1 MHDQTSISEALLN
14 KQVLKEGLYGFN
26 GEVEILVLR
35 IGQNVVQEAGE
46 GYDQLAHETSNHV
59 DTVFLGVGVTDIVNF
74 GDAWHE
80 LILGGCSNSSGSY
93 FFKKKSNS
101 MTLSRCVTLLLPK
114 SFLLLLFLLLPKK
127 FLLVLFTSL
136 IFLDHCISV

>member
-1 MHDQTSISEALLN
+1 MN
-14 KQVLKEGLYGFN
+14 KQVLKKSLDSFN

-35 IGQNVVQEAGE
+35 VSQYVVQEACE
-46 GYDQLAHETSNHV
+46 GYDQLTQETSDHV
-59 DTVFLGVGVTDIVNF
+59 DTVLLGVGVTDIVNF
-74 GDAWHE
+74 GGAWHE